1 MSRARRALLL
11 ARRRDERALVAAA
24 RAVRQHAH
32 APYSGFKV
40 GAALRR
46 RDGKVFAGCNVE
58 NASYGAGI
66 CAERAAL
73 LQAVAAGT
81 RAGELR
87 ALAIY
92 TAAATPTPPC
102 GMCLQF
108 LVEFARDLP
117 IVLAGPRRRETVP
130 LAALLPRPFRRF
142 PRPARRRRARRPRG
156 G

>member
-1 MSRARRALLL
+1 MRSA
-11 ARRRDERALVAAA
+11 DERALVAAA

-46 RDGKVFAGCNVE
+46 LDGRVFAGCNVE
-58 NASYGAGI
+58 NASFGAGI

-81 RAGELR
+81 RAGELQ

-92 TAAATPTPPC
+92 TAAGTPTPPC

-108 LVEFARDLP
+108 LVEFAHELP
-117 IVLAGPRRRETVP
+117 ILLAGPKRVETVR
-130 LAALLPRPFRRF
+130 LTTLLPRPFRHF
-142 PRPARRRRARRPRG
+142 PRAPRRQRARRSRG

>member
-1 MSRARRALLL
+1 MSRP
-11 ARRRDERALVAAA
+11 EQALVAAA
-24 RAVRQHAH
+24 RAVRQRAY

-46 RDGKVFAGCNVE
+46 RDGRIFAGCNVE
-58 NASYGAGI
+58 NASFGAGI

-81 RAGELR
+81 RVGELQ

-92 TAAATPTPPC
+92 TAAGTPTPPC

-108 LVEFARDLP
+108 LVEFARELP
-117 IVLAGPRRRETVP
+117 IHLAGPRRVETVH
-130 LAALLPRPFRRF
+130 LTALLPRPFRRF
-142 PRPARRRRARRPRG
+142 PGVARRRALRSRG